1 MLFLTWLFGYRA
13 SYTDRAAISVDKYL
27 GGKGE
32 IEEVLAPPEGEVKPL
47 NADKLPEQ
55 RRVSQAPT
63 MPPASDSSVPLKNLL
78 KLPLRDGAIWLFK
91 WSDLV

>member
-1 MLFLTWLFGYRA
+1 MLSPTWLYGYRA
-13 SYTDRAAISVDKYL
+13 YYTDRAAISVDKYL

-47 NADKLPEQ
+47 DADKLPEQ

-63 MPPASDSSVPLKNLL
+63 MPLSKRLFSTTKKLL
-78 KLPLRDGAIWLFK
+78 NLPLRDGAIWLFK
-91 WSDLV
+91 WSDPV